1 MHEAHFSLVLMESS
15 SLSSAQDERYDCTC
29 EHLRSSQALTRCI
42 ISWQSPFQ
50 KLSQLPLRDPPLS
63 PRWGTA
69 EQGDT
74 TWDPR
79 FPSPSSPLVLLES
92 RGHIDEARNSE
103 EGSSPDPH
111 PSGFSPEDSKKVT
124 DGSRGEKGP
133 S

>member
-1 MHEAHFSLVLMESS
+1 MSPSCS
-15 SLSSAQDERYDCTC
+15 GQRCDCTC
-29 EHLRSSQALTRCI
+29 EHLRSSQALARRI

-50 KLSQLPLRDPPLS
+50 KLSQLPLGEPPLS

-69 EQGDT
+69 EQEDT

-111 PSGFSPEDSKKVT
+111 PPGFSPDDSKKVT
-124 DGSRGEKGP
+124 DGSQGRKGSLLTP
-133 S
+133 RLLFV